1 MAATTLAASLTGI
14 LAGDLVPAT
23 VVGTDAAGRPLLRTP
38 DAIFAAFTAADLPRD
53 AALLLSVTAIGATVH
68 AAVVETGGH
77 AVTPPVPAE
86 LTLLSLLAPTAAA
99 APVEV
104 GTILHATLLSPA
116 PAEAALE
123 LPTHFDARVIAVQAP
138 TLALSAPPP
147 ATGAAMAFA
156 APAAAGAQSSEA
168 QTLIAA
174 TSSLIASLNVATPA
188 AATPPPELL
197 RGTVLSAQPA
207 TAVIQTA
214 LGPLTVPTDG
224 PLPIGARVILEAWP
238 GTQLPPRIAS
248 VTVPEPSGTGGRTR
262 LTAIVAGPSP
272 AGGALATSEI
282 GLLRL
287 EGAVPV
293 TGTHL
298 ILEVTPAAP
307 LTPVLATIL
316 SSRLQLS
323 SPQFLSNFLSFLS
336 ALKSDL
342 PSWLGPDF
350 VKTLK
355 RESLDRLRSE
365 FADLQKAHTNPQ
377 NDWVSVPLPF
387 YDGTALQQLW
397 MFTRKQKHPDDPSQ
411 PESTR
416 FVIDM
421 DLTLTGPLQLDGLIR
436 GKRFDLI
443 LRSERVL
450 PQSMR
455 ADLTRIMDDAL
466 GATGSAGSLVFDVA
480 KFVTLPRIRAAR
492 DLTA

>member
-1 MAATTLAASLTGI
+1 MRSTSVDSIPVKVPLAAGEGLC
-14 LAGDLVPAT
+14 
-23 VVGTDAAGRPLLRTP
+23 
-38 DAIFAAFTAADLPRD
+38 
-53 AALLLSVTAIGATVH
+53 
-68 AAVVETGGH
+68 
-77 AVTPPVPAE
+77 
-86 LTLLSLLAPTAAA
+86 
-99 APVEV
+99 
-104 GTILHATLLSPA
+104 
-116 PAEAALE
+116 
-123 LPTHFDARVIAVQAP
+123 
-138 TLALSAPPP
+138 
-147 ATGAAMAFA
+147 
-156 APAAAGAQSSEA
+156 
-168 QTLIAA
+168 
-174 TSSLIASLNVATPA
+174 
-188 AATPPPELL
+188 
-197 RGTVLSAQPA
+197 
-207 TAVIQTA
+207 
-214 LGPLTVPTDG
+214 
-224 PLPIGARVILEAWP
+224 
-238 GTQLPPRIAS
+238 QLF
-248 VTVPEPSGTGGRTR
+248 
-262 LTAIVAGPSP
+262 
-272 AGGALATSEI
+272 GGALATSEI

-365 FADLQKAHTNPQ
+365 FADLQKTHANPQ

-443 LRSERVL
+443 LRSERML
-450 PQSMR
+450 PQTMR

-466 GATGSAGSLVFDVA
+466 GATGSVGSLVFDVA

-492 DLTA
+492 DLSA